1 MKRMEDPVRKVRL
14 DEPGL
19 EGDYLVAEVNPDG
32 TVVLAPDTSV
42 EAMLERAGATRVDDA
57 EFDKL
62 FVDLPRDGEG

>member
-1 MKRMEDPVRKVRL
+1 MEDPVRKVRL